1 MTATNSGAPSGSEE
15 APSFHRHPKEAISRF
30 TTPAGRAT
38 LGGTKDPDQTP
49 FGLWRTRKGYAASSL
64 APGSFAI
71 TGSPN
76 EAS

>member
-1 MTATNSGAPSGSEE
+1 MSSGASSGSEE
-15 APSFHRHPKEAISRF
+15 EPPRSSTDGGHHYSF

-49 FGLWRTRKGYAASSL
+49 FWLWRTRKGYAATSL
-64 APGSFAI
+64 APGSFAM

>member
-1 MTATNSGAPSGSEE
+1 MTATSSGASSGSEE
-15 APSFHRHPKEAISRF
+15 EPPLPHGQEATTTF

-49 FGLWRTRKGYAASSL
+49 LGLWRTRKGYAATSL
-64 APGSFAI
+64 APGSFAM